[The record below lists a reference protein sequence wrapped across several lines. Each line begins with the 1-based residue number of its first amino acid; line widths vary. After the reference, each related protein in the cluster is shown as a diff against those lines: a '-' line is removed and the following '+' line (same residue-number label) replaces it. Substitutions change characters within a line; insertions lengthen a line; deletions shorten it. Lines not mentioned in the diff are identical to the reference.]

1 LSLSFRFVCLDPY
14 RIISLWNADSV
25 DRKSEMP
32 SPDRLSSLIA
42 AFSLRTEIVDPDSG
56 IANLLLLSD
65 EGGSRPRALL
75 YRAAAPLD
83 GQSVGNA
90 TATMPDTLVTA
101 ARIDFGGAA
110 NPLVTAL
117 PDPLRIDIEPGS
129 RLAAAASLFA
139 DEAAVPR
146 CGRGA
151 TLDRLC
157 EVMVVLLLRDA
168 IEAGATT
175 SGLLAGLADPR
186 LHRSLAAI
194 HDDPGGRWS
203 INQLA
208 EIAGM
213 SRSHFLASFRR
224 TVGRTPTAYLT
235 AWRLTL
241 ARQDLRHGETVKA
254 VAGRY
259 GFGSTAALSRAFA
272 RQYGHPPS
280 AVTADGSAGRR
291 PPA

>member
-1 LSLSFRFVCLDPY
+1 MS
-14 RIISLWNADSV
+14 
-25 DRKSEMP
+25 

-42 AFSLRTEIVDPDSG
+42 AFSLKTEIVEPNSG

-65 EGGSRPRALL
+65 KHGSRQTTLF

-83 GQSVGNA
+83 DRSVRDAVGSA
-90 TATMPDTLVTA
+90 PEARVTA

-117 PDPLRIDIEPGS
+117 PDPLRTDIEPGS
-129 RLAAAASLFA
+129 RLAAAAGLFTA
-139 DEAAVPR
+139 EAAMPR

-175 SGLLAGLADPR
+175 PGLLAGLADAR
-186 LHRSLAAI
+186 LHRSLVAI
-194 HDDPGGRWS
+194 HDSPGERWS
-203 INQLA
+203 IEQLA

-224 TVGRTPTAYLT
+224 IVGRTPTAYLT

-254 VAGRY
+254 VANRY
-259 GFGSTAALSRAFA
+259 GFGSTAALSRAFS

-280 AVTADGSAGRR
+280 VVTADAGSDGR
-291 PPA
+291 PHS

>member
-1 LSLSFRFVCLDPY
+1 
-14 RIISLWNADSV
+14 
-25 DRKSEMP
+25 MP
-32 SPDRLSSLIA
+32 PPDRLSSLIA
-42 AFSLRTEIVDPDSG
+42 AFSLRTEIVEPESG

-65 EGGSRPRALL
+65 HGGSRPRVLF

-83 GQSVGNA
+83 GRSVRDAIA
-90 TATMPDTLVTA
+90 TTPGGPVTA

-117 PDPLRIDIEPGS
+117 PDPLRIDIEPES

-139 DEAAVPR
+139 GEATVPR

-168 IEAGATT
+168 IQAGTT
-175 SGLLAGLADPR
+175 THGLLAGLADAR
-186 LHRSLAAI
+186 LHRSLVAI
-194 HDDPGGRWS
+194 HDSPGERWS
-203 INQLA
+203 IEQLA

-224 TVGRTPTAYLT
+224 IVGRTPNAYLT

-259 GFGSTAALSRAFA
+259 GFGSTAALSRAFS

-280 AVTADGSAGRR
+280 AVTPERPALRSAQ
-291 PPA
+291 